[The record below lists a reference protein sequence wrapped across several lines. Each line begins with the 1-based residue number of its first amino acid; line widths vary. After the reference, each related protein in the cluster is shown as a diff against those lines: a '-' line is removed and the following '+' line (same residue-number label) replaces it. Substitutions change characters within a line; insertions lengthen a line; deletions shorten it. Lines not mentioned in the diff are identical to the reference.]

1 MRTLLRLLL
10 PLAVAMALWPVAAG
24 AADARAMVT
33 DVQGRVLLL
42 PGRTPV
48 AILAELPADAA
59 VELPPGA
66 RLALVYVGGGAE
78 YEISGPGSA
87 RFAVAGPAV
96 AGGATLLAKDKLP
109 DVYRDVKL
117 KPARLAQASMVMRG
131 ARPGAT
137 LKLVSPVGTL
147 VATPSP
153 TFRWE
158 PVAGATTYRLQL
170 ADAAGQVVF
179 SRDVDE
185 VSFALPAAVVL
196 RPDESYAWQ
205 VETSGPG
212 GTRIANFSEFGIV
225 APALAAQLAA
235 ARPAADAPVADR
247 VRYAALLEAHGLVE
261 EARGWWKALAGER
274 AGEPSLKVLAG
285 T

>member
-1 MRTLLRLLL
+1 MRTLLEALLAL
-10 PLAVAMALWPVAAG
+10 VAAALWPVAAL
-24 AADARAMVT
+24 AAEALAMVT
-33 DVQGRVLLL
+33 DVQGRVLLA
-42 PGRTPV
+42 PGRAAV
-48 AILAELPADAA
+48 EILAELPADAA
-59 VELPPGA
+59 VELAPGA
-66 RLALVYVGGGAE
+66 RLTLVYVKGGAE
-78 YEISGPGSA
+78 YEVSGPGSA
-87 RFAVAGPAV
+87 RLAAAGPAV
-96 AGGATLLAKDKLP
+96 AGGAKLQAKDRLP

-147 VATPSP
+147 VTTPSP

-158 PVAGATTYRLQL
+158 PVAGATAYRLQL

-179 SRDVDE
+179 AREVDG
-185 VSFALPAAVVL
+185 VSFALPADVVL

-212 GTRIANFSEFGIV
+212 GRRMANFSEFGVV
-225 APALAAQLAA
+225 APTLVAQLAA

-274 AGEPSLKVLAG
+274 IGEPSLKALAG
-285 T
+285 N